1 MMTRFASGPLAWTLA
16 ALAFVG
22 TSSACAQALEG
33 ALGFQLGRELSPPAG
48 REAGI
53 NLSPVGYLTWG
64 RWSLSSSAGLIER
77 KRDGTEGGLTA
88 EISQRGTMSTRLG
101 LRLDRGREASS
112 DPTLTGMGDIPM
124 TVRAR
129 LDLQWR
135 PTSDW
140 TVSTG
145 LSADAL
151 GRGQGVLGDLGASRS
166 WQLGTAGRLTLG
178 ASLVWA
184 DSAYMQRWYGVSDA
198 QALTSGHPTFRAQS
212 GINGL
217 DVSLGWQ
224 RDLNLGGQV
233 WATFAGLSLHRRLG
247 DALDSP
253 LTLQQDQWN
262 ARTGVA
268 WRF

>member
-1 MMTRFASGPLAWTLA
+1 MMTRSGFGPSAWTLA
-16 ALAFVG
+16 ALVCFGA
-22 TSSACAQALEG
+22 SSACAQALEG
-33 ALGFQLGRELSPPAG
+33 ALGLQLGRELSPPAG
-48 REAGI
+48 RGAGL

-101 LRLDRGREASS
+101 LRLDRGRDASS

-140 TVSTG
+140 SMSTG

-151 GRGQGVLGDLGASRS
+151 GRGQGVMGDLGASRS
-166 WQLGTAGRLTLG
+166 WRLGDAGRLTLG
-178 ASLVWA
+178 TSLSWA
-184 DSAYMQRWYGVSDA
+184 DTGYTQRWYGVSEA
-198 QALTSGHPTFRAQS
+198 QALTSGYPVFRTHS

-217 DVSLGWQ
+217 NVSLAWQ
-224 RDLNLGGQV
+224 RDLHLAGQV
-233 WATFAGLSLHRRLG
+233 WAAFAGLSMHRRLG
-247 DALDSP
+247 DALHSP

-262 ARTGVA
+262 ARAGVA